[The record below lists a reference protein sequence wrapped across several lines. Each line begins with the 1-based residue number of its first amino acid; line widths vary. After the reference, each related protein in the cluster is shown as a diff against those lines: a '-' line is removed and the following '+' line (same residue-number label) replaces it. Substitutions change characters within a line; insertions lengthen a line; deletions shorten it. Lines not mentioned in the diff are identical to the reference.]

1 MFSISVVEE
10 KKMCS
15 ITNMKGTVI
24 RSTPDV
30 CSSSSTRRL
39 YTLKAKYADDADL
52 LTLRENHSLCLLRL
66 SRSCR
71 GTRCEHAGNK
81 CFLETKAG
89 AGRYDQPR
97 PATAAVPALRRR
109 MKPKAILTP
118 VSDAT
123 SPTTEKVMSDFSQ
136 ISPWPAPLIG

>member
-1 MFSISVVEE
+1 M
-10 KKMCS
+10 
-15 ITNMKGTVI
+15 
-24 RSTPDV
+24 
-30 CSSSSTRRL
+30 
-39 YTLKAKYADDADL
+39 KAKYADDADL